1 MKWRNHRRY
10 SWGGFM
16 NEVVVPRAL
25 IADDQVDVLIA
36 LQLLLK
42 GEGFQIE
49 SANSPAAI
57 LEKVTANKYD
67 VLLMDMNYARDTTS
81 GREGL
86 DLIARIRALDQTLPV
101 IAMTAWGS
109 IELAVEAM
117 QRGLSDFVQKPWN
130 NARLLQV
137 LREQLAIG
145 RRKRAAKNELVE
157 ARAIQQRLLPRET
170 LQVGS
175 FDFACLWQ
183 PAGEVSGDYCDITP
197 LDETHV
203 ALCIGDVSG
212 KGLPA
217 ALLMANLQAAVK
229 ANEAATMAPRQ
240 LVANVNRVIS
250 QNVSDNKFITF
261 FYGVVDTVK
270 RRLTYTNAG
279 HNAPLLVRRDG
290 SVQALTNGGVL
301 LGVLPGYQYAQSTVT
316 LEPGDQLLLYTD
328 GFSEATNADGEEFGE
343 VRLQQLLRT
352 FAPISAFSILQRIK
366 QAVNDFHQAPERD
379 DRTMIALRCE

>member
-1 MKWRNHRRY
+1 
-10 SWGGFM
+10 M
-16 NEVVVPRAL
+16 NDAAIPRAL
-25 IADDQVDVLIA
+25 IADDQSDVLLA

-42 GEGFQIE
+42 GEGFHTE
-49 SANSPAAI
+49 SATSPAVV

-86 DLIARIRALDQTLPV
+86 DLLTRVRALDQTLPV

-130 NARLLQV
+130 NARLVQV
-137 LREQLAIG
+137 LREQLAAG
-145 RRKRAAKNELVE
+145 RRKRAANYELLE
-157 ARAIQQRLLPRET
+157 ARAIQQRLIPRET
-170 LQVGS
+170 LQLGN
-175 FDFACLWQ
+175 FDFACSWQ

-197 LDETHV
+197 LDKTHV

-229 ANEAATMAPRQ
+229 ANEETHLTPNQ
-240 LVANVNRVIS
+240 LVTNVNRVIS
-250 QNVSDNKFITF
+250 HNVSENKFITF
-261 FYGVVDTVK
+261 FYGVVDTVNH
-270 RRLTYTNAG
+270 RLTYTNAG

-290 SVQALTNGGVL
+290 SVFCLSNGGVI
-301 LGVLPGYQYAQSTVT
+301 LGILPDYQYSQGSIE
-316 LEPGDQLLLYTD
+316 LQPGDQLLLYTD
-328 GFSEATNADGEEFGE
+328 GISEAMRADGEEFGE

-352 FAPISAFSILQRIK
+352 IAPPAALSVLQAIK
-366 QAVNDFHQAPERD
+366 QAVTAFHQVPERD
-379 DRTMIALRCE
+379 DRTMIMMTLGC

>member
-1 MKWRNHRRY
+1 
-10 SWGGFM
+10 M
-16 NEVVVPRAL
+16 NDAAIPRAL
-25 IADDQVDVLIA
+25 IADDQSDVLLA

-42 GEGFQIE
+42 GEGFHIE
-49 SANSPAAI
+49 SATSPAVV

-86 DLIARIRALDQTLPV
+86 DLLTRVRALDQTLPV

-130 NARLLQV
+130 NARLVQV
-137 LREQLAIG
+137 LREQLAAG
-145 RRKRAAKNELVE
+145 RQKRAARNELVE
-157 ARAIQQRLLPRET
+157 ARAIQQRLIPRES
-170 LQVGS
+170 LQVGH
-175 FDFACLWQ
+175 FDFACSWQ

-197 LDETHV
+197 LDEQHV

-229 ANEAATMAPRQ
+229 TNEEAHLTPSQ
-240 LVANVNRVIS
+240 LVTNVNRVIS
-250 QNVSDNKFITF
+250 HNVSENKFITF
-261 FYGVVDTVK
+261 FYGVVDTANH
-270 RRLTYTNAG
+270 RLTYTNAG

-290 SVQALTNGGVL
+290 SVFCLSSGGVI
-301 LGVLPGYQYAQSTVT
+301 LGILPDYQYSQGSIE
-316 LEPGDQLLLYTD
+316 LQPGDQLLLYTD
-328 GFSEATNADGEEFGE
+328 GISEAMRADGEEFGE

-352 FAPISAFSILQRIK
+352 IAPHSALSVLQAIK
-366 QAVNDFHQAPERD
+366 QAVTAFHQVPEHD
-379 DRTMIALRCE
+379 DRTMIMMTLGC

>member
-1 MKWRNHRRY
+1 
-10 SWGGFM
+10 M
-16 NEVVVPRAL
+16 NNVMPRAL
-25 IADDQVDVLIA
+25 IADDQSDVLIA

-81 GREGL
+81 GCEGL
-86 DLIARIRALDQTLPV
+86 DLISRIRLLDQALPV
-101 IAMTAWGS
+101 IAMTAWAS
-109 IELAVEAM
+109 VELAVEAM

-137 LREQLAIG
+137 LREQLVAG
-145 RRKRAAKNELVE
+145 RLKRAAKNELVE
-157 ARAIQQRLLPRET
+157 ARAIQQRLIPRET
-170 LQVGS
+170 LQLGN
-175 FDFACLWQ
+175 FDFACSWQ

-217 ALLMANLQAAVK
+217 ALLMSNLQAAVK
-229 ANEAATMAPRQ
+229 ANEETNLTPSQ
-240 LVANVNRVIS
+240 LVSNVNRLIS
-250 QNVSDNKFITF
+250 HNVSENKFITF
-261 FYGVVDTVK
+261 FYGVVDTVSN
-270 RRLTYTNAG
+270 RLTYTNAG

-290 SVQALTNGGVL
+290 RVFCLSNGGVI
-301 LGVLPGYQYAQSTVT
+301 LGILPDYSYSQGSIDLQ
-316 LEPGDQLLLYTD
+316 PGDQLLLYTD
-328 GFSEATNADGEEFGE
+328 GISEATTADGEEFGE
-343 VRLQQLLRT
+343 ARLQHLLRT
-352 FAPISAFSILQRIK
+352 ISTRPALSVLQEIK
-366 QAVNDFHQAPERD
+366 QTVNDFHQVPERD
-379 DRTMIALRCE
+379 DRTMIVMTLGC

>member
-1 MKWRNHRRY
+1 
-10 SWGGFM
+10 M
-16 NEVVVPRAL
+16 NEVVIPRAL
-25 IADDQVDVLIA
+25 IADDQSDVLIA

-42 GEGFQIE
+42 GEGFHIE
-49 SANSPAAI
+49 AATSPAVV

-86 DLIARIRALDQTLPV
+86 DLLTRVRALDQTLPV

-130 NARLLQV
+130 NARLLEV
-137 LREQLAIG
+137 LREQMVLG
-145 RRKRAAKNELVE
+145 RQKRAARNEMVE
-157 ARAIQQRLLPRET
+157 ARAIQQRLIPRESFQ
-170 LQVGS
+170 LGN
-175 FDFACLWQ
+175 FDFACSWQ

-197 LDETHV
+197 LDNTHV

-229 ANEAATMAPRQ
+229 ANEEAHRTPGQ
-240 LVANVNRVIS
+240 LVTNVNRVIS
-250 QNVSDNKFITF
+250 HNVSENKFITF
-261 FYGVVDTVK
+261 FYGVVDTVNH
-270 RRLTYTNAG
+270 RFTYTNAG

-290 SVQALTNGGVL
+290 SVFCLSNGGVI
-301 LGVLPGYQYAQSTVT
+301 LGILPDYQYAQGSIE
-316 LEPGDQLLLYTD
+316 LQPGDRLLLYTD
-328 GFSEATNADGEEFGE
+328 GISEAMRLDGEEFGE

-352 FAPISAFSILQRIK
+352 IAARPALTLLQAIR
-366 QAVNDFHQAPERD
+366 QAVTTFHQLPERD
-379 DRTMIALRCE
+379 DRTMIMMSVGC

>member
-1 MKWRNHRRY
+1 
-10 SWGGFM
+10 M
-16 NEVVVPRAL
+16 NEVVIPRAL
-25 IADDQVDVLIA
+25 IADDKSDVLIA

-42 GEGFQIE
+42 GDGFQIE
-49 SANSPAAI
+49 SASSPASI

-86 DLIARIRALDQTLPV
+86 DLIARIRDLDQSLPV

-145 RRKRAAKNELVE
+145 RRQRAAKNELVE
-157 ARAIQQRLLPRET
+157 ARAIQQRLLPHES
-170 LQVGS
+170 LQVGD
-175 FDFACLWQ
+175 FDFACSWQ
-183 PAGEVSGDYCDITP
+183 PAGEVSGDYCDIAP
-197 LDETHV
+197 LNDHQV
-203 ALCIGDVSG
+203 ALCIGDVAG

-229 ANEAATMAPRQ
+229 TSEEAKLSPRQ
-240 LVANVNRVIS
+240 LVSNVNRVIS
-250 QNVSDNKFITF
+250 HNVSENKFITF

-270 RRLTYTNAG
+270 KRLTYTNAG

-290 SVQALTNGGVL
+290 SVFCLSNGGVI
-301 LGVLPGYQYAQSTVT
+301 LGILPEYPYSQGSIELQ
-316 LEPGDQLLLYTD
+316 PGDQLLLYTD
-328 GFSEATNADGEEFGE
+328 GISEATNADGEEFGE

-352 FAPISAFSILQRIK
+352 NAARPALSVLQAIK
-366 QAVNDFHQAPERD
+366 QAVSDFHPAQERD
-379 DRTMIALRCE
+379 DRTMIVMTLGC